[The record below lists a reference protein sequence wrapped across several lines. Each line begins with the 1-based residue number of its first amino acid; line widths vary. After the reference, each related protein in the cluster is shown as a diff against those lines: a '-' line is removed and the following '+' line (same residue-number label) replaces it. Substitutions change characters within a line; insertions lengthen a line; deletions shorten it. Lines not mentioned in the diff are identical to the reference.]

1 MKAIRSRLLR
11 LKVKEH
17 PKETYLNRSMLLET
31 SVVTALSAAES
42 LSLTSPLPLRGRCS
56 VHSSSHLNKDKIR
69 KTTNCCR
76 HVNLSSTCHLVINV
90 LGLLVAV
97 VHVHQLLTNV
107 VLHPERFEAC

>member
-1 MKAIRSRLLR
+1 MDSGVFVEKI
-11 LKVKEH
+11 H

-69 KTTNCCR
+69 KTTN
-76 HVNLSSTCHLVINV
+76 LSSTCHLVINV
-90 LGLLVAV
+90 LGLLFAV

-107 VLHPERFEAC
+107 VLHPERFEAS